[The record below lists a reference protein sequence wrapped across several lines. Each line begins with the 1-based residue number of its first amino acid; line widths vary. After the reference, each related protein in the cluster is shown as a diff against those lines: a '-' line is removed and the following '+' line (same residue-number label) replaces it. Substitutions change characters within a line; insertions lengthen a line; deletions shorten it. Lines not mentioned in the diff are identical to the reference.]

1 MYRSI
6 GARSYLDSILK
17 KEPERPKP
25 VPRGGK
31 KKKKKAKKPKRSEI
45 ERLKERYGKDFI
57 LSLLLMIL
65 KGKTPGEKKPK
76 KEKKGRKMKRAKGG
90 EFMSKKALARQRE
103 TARKAAMI
111 EKARQPQPGDTPESI
126 KKRVL
131 ETTLSQNDPTG
142 QLGLIYQLTGGFNLK
157 QTNYKGKDLRGSVAY
172 IGRLVK
178 ELRNIYSVD
187 TTQQPPE
194 VLAKIELQRRGLEQ
208 EALRTIYQFRG
219 EEFDKIYAPTGRGKR
234 SKVVTEGLKSSEEF
248 ITKLY
253 KEIGESDDLEA
264 IQEILKSKDWGDLV
278 TGATVPEDRD
288 PVDLFSK
295 PPAVPVAE
303 TDVETDVPTAP
314 RASPIPTGSS
324 PKGPAFVKEG
334 DKKSGRSKGKTFTEE
349 KKKPAPGSAPTLQ
362 ELRSIPV
369 EERYKQGKLTRKEFA
384 EVLSNNDK
392 LEYLERISAEAP
404 DGLRRSD
411 GLFKGWLDDDGFPI
425 PPKDIYDDFYLK
437 YHPDVS
443 DVLPPQARI
452 PDDFYR
458 NWKKERYRING
469 LIGPPY
475 YKAIEEYLAKVLSFG
490 FNSVEEIPDEY
501 VTGFTLPSG
510 VRGQPRKPAR
520 PDFIK
525 SFGQEQR
532 EPEPQTEQTTF
543 DPQPPPAPAQPPFPT
558 IEARDTDEGT
568 SSESDVPAPPPG
580 KSPPDPET
588 SGIDTETAEFLKGIE
603 TATDVEKTKGR
614 RGRKSKDKQKEI
626 DDKTKEYTEKVN
638 KLNLNIITQFGLD
651 VDKEKDEILQRLV
664 ANINQE
670 TSSNQRGKLNKQLR
684 KLTDRLLTGKSNIGF
699 GVAEQAG
706 LGTKRKPKLSAKTRL
721 QKVKDEDGNV
731 IMGSYKDTET
741 GEVFNLKDFYP
752 EYAEYSA
759 ELQSG
764 KRGSKKY
771 KKLLKQLDDDFLWSL
786 NDNIKEVDDIGKK
799 GFTDDLSVSSIA
811 DAEKKFGF
819 KLSPFYTEPTDAR
832 RIQGE
837 IIGAGPKGITVRND
851 RGYLRFV
858 EFSKETIPKEE
869 TPSVPAPAPETTF
882 VPDVSSNPLF
892 TPEGDYI
899 GPTGLTD
906 TETTPFGGQ
915 YAFSSSGDDF
925 FYEGPLPGEL
935 TELEQQRVAK
945 QRQKKLKST
954 EQRKAAEER
963 RQRRI
968 KKELEQKRLQEFKE
982 GLEKERLV
990 KPPPTPG
997 ASQTI
1002 KLPSKPKVEQQQFSD
1017 TDSGKEQEF
1026 ILGGEELKGKKVTS
1040 VDKTKLKE
1048 LEKDLEEK
1056 KEVVKKRGKK
1066 STRKQLASVAVAEKR
1081 LEKEKEKLAKLEKQI
1096 QETTAQSLQ
1105 RYNIE
1110 DTYGIYS
1117 ETESSDTGAGK
1128 RIPVRNQ
1135 AELDERV
1142 KRKIAKGDFKQ
1153 QTATKIV
1160 GYTETG
1166 EVNKKGHKL
1175 RKPILEKVN
1184 IGPSVEEQAEKYK
1197 ADFYLDAFSQE
1208 MENQKRQAAGQRL
1221 VPGPILTPSQVARK
1235 ELKQQQKAYK
1245 EQMKKLYEGGENYA
1259 GKLVADLEQAG
1270 NVPIAG
1276 VKSTGVVA
1284 EQRARR
1290 AKDPSLTA
1298 ADRIS
1303 ANIRDLRT
1311 REEKELA
1318 QKIYSSFADKLLT
1331 PEKRNYTQEE
1341 ENTIQTE
1348 IDLATK
1354 QLRKSEAERKKV
1366 LKKGETEEQ
1375 KSLNQFNKEF
1385 KGLYNINKDAYFKRR
1400 EDVLKQ
1406 SQQED
1411 ADVELDG
1418 GSATAEDKPKPKPK
1432 SKPKYL
1438 FEGLGKPK
1446 KRDPDAPKTVIPG
1459 PELEID
1465 ETVYDT
1471 DEEGDLTDTSIQTAL
1486 DAANIVGDADLE
1498 I

>member
-17 KEPERPKP
+17 REPERPKP
-25 VPRGGK
+25 VPRDGK

-65 KGKTPGEKKPK
+65 KGKTPGEKKQK

-90 EFMSKKALARQRE
+90 EFMSKKALAKQRQI
-103 TARKAAMI
+103 AQKAAVI

-142 QLGLIYQLTGGFNLK
+142 QLGLIYQLTGGFNLN
-157 QTNYKGKDLRGSVAY
+157 QGNYKGKDLRGSVAY

-178 ELRNIYSVD
+178 ELEQID
-187 TTQQPPE
+187 TKEKQSPGDFSAE
-194 VLAKIELQRRGLEQ
+194 DALRRRGLEQ

-219 EEFDKIYAPTGRGKR
+219 EAFDKIYAPTGKGKR
-234 SKVVTEGLKSSEEF
+234 SKVVTEGVKSGGDF

-253 KEIGESDDLEA
+253 KEIGETDDLEVIQQA
-264 IQEILKSKDWGDLV
+264 INSEGWENLVSGVSAPDIQPKD
-278 TGATVPEDRD
+278 R
-288 PVDLFSK
+288 VDLFSK
-295 PPAVPVAE
+295 PPAVPVGE
-303 TDVETDVPTAP
+303 TDVETDVPK
-314 RASPIPTGSS
+314 PTGRS
-324 PKGPAFVKEG
+324 PKGPAFVREG

-349 KKKPAPGSAPTLQ
+349 KKKPAQGSAPTLQ

-384 EVLSNNDK
+384 EVLNNNDK

-425 PPKDIYDDFYLK
+425 TPKDIYEDFYLK

-452 PDDFYR
+452 PDEFYR

-469 LIGPPY
+469 LIGPTY
-475 YKAIEEYLAKVLSFG
+475 YKAIEEYLGKVLSFG

-510 VRGQPRKPAR
+510 VRGQPRKPAQ

-525 SFGQEQR
+525 SLGQEQR
-532 EPEPQTEQTTF
+532 EPEPQ
-543 DPQPPPAPAQPPFPT
+543 PAEPLQSV
-558 IEARDTDEGT
+558 IEAVDTDEGT
-568 SSESDVPAPPPG
+568 SSESDTGKGVGFKPPPG
-580 KSPPDPET
+580 KAPAPGFPEGFVTDPKPPPGPPPDPET

-603 TATDVEKTKGR
+603 TATDVEKTKTTR

-626 DDKTKEYTEKVN
+626 DTKTQEYTEKVN
-638 KLNLNIITQFGLD
+638 KLNLNIISQFGLD

-699 GVAEQAG
+699 GVAEQEG
-706 LGTKRKPKLSAKTRL
+706 LATKRKPKLSAKTRL

-731 IMGSYKDTET
+731 IVGSYKDTQT

-752 EYAEYSA
+752 EYEEYTA

-764 KRGSKKY
+764 KKGSKKY

-786 NDNIKEVDDIGKK
+786 NDNVKELDDIGKK
-799 GFTDDLSVSSIA
+799 GFTDDLSVSSIG

-832 RIQGE
+832 RIQGD
-837 IIGAGPKGITVRND
+837 IIGAGPKGITVRNN

-869 TPSVPAPAPETTF
+869 ITTTPVVTSPAPETTF

-892 TPEGDYI
+892 TPEGEYI
-899 GPTGLTD
+899 GPSGLTD
-906 TETTPFGGQ
+906 TETSPFGGQ

-925 FYEGPLPGEL
+925 FSVGPLPGEL
-935 TELEQQRVAK
+935 TELEQLQKVRQK
-945 QRQKKLKST
+945 QKKLKST

-963 RQRRI
+963 RQKRI
-968 KKELEQKRLQEFKE
+968 QKELEQT
-982 GLEKERLV
+982 V
-990 KPPPTPG
+990 IKPDRPGRTTP
-997 ASQTI
+997 ADIQ
-1002 KLPSKPKVEQQQFSD
+1002 QQQFSD

-1026 ILGGEELKGKKVTS
+1026 ILGGEELKGEKVTS
-1040 VDKTKLKE
+1040 VDKTKLNE

-1066 STRKQLASVAVAEKR
+1066 TTRKQLASVKVAEKR

-1096 QETTAQSLQ
+1096 QETSAQSLQ

-1117 ETESSDTGAGK
+1117 ETDSSDTGVGK

-1153 QTATKIV
+1153 KTATKIV

-1175 RKPILEKVN
+1175 RKPILEKVS

-1197 ADFYLDAFSQE
+1197 TNFYLDTFAQE
-1208 MENQKRQAAGQRL
+1208 MENQKRQAAGKRL
-1221 VPGPILTPSQVARK
+1221 LPGPILTPSQIARK

-1245 EQMKKLYEGGENYA
+1245 EQMKKIYEGGEDYA

-1290 AKDPSLTA
+1290 AKDPSLTP
-1298 ADRIS
+1298 ADRIT

-1311 REEKELA
+1311 REEKDLA
-1318 QKIYSSFADKLLT
+1318 RKIYSSFADKLLT
-1331 PEKRNYTQEE
+1331 PQKRDYTLEE

-1354 QLRKSEAERKKV
+1354 QLRKSDADRKKV
-1366 LKKGETEEQ
+1366 VKKGETEEQ

-1418 GSATAEDKPKPKPK
+1418 GSVTAEDKPKPKPK

-1459 PELEID
+1459 PDLEFD
-1465 ETVYDT
+1465 ETDYGDISFPRFVEAVDT
-1471 DEEGDLTDTSIQTAL
+1471 DEGDLTDTSIQTAL

-1498 I
+1498 V